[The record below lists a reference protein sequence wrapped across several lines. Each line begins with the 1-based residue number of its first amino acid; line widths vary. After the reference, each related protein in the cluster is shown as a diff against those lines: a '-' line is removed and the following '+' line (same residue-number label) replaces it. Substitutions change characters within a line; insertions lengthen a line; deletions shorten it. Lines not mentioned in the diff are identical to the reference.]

1 MDDNDQEQPL
11 PQPEVS
17 RKTKRAL
24 RKELE
29 EREQSKPVLPDPEG
43 SHKKFMAI
51 MVGLF
56 LLALALMIIFNNFM
70 DFSVDGGI

>member
-1 MDDNDQEQPL
+1 MDEQDFEQ
-11 PQPEVS
+11 PQPELP

-24 RKELE
+24 RKEA
-29 EREQSKPVLPDPEG
+29 EREADERPRPSLPDPEG
-43 SHKKFMAI
+43 AHKKFVAI

-56 LLALALMIIFNNFM
+56 LLALILMIVFNEFM